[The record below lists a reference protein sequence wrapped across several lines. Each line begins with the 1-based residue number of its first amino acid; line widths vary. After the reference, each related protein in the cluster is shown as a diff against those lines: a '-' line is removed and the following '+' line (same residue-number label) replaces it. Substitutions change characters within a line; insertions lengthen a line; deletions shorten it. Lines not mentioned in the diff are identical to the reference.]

1 MGLTVILKR
10 SLMVIPI
17 LIAALPVLFLPDGTT
32 DPGYYLPEL
41 QIGIFSHGV
50 IRFASIAIRAWISV
64 QFAVLFSATTQFNE
78 MLAGFRGLHIP
89 KVLVAVFGLM
99 WRYLFLMADEAG
111 KLIRARA
118 SRSPEAVGRRYTG
131 GGILWRARVT
141 GGMAG
146 SLFLRSLERSERVY
160 SAMVARGY
168 NGEVLVIESPK
179 LKSKDMEM
187 LITGSV
193 LLVLII
199 VVGFL
204 TGV

>member
-1 MGLTVILKR
+1 MEG
-10 SLMVIPI
+10 
-17 LIAALPVLFLPDGTT
+17 
-32 DPGYYLPEL
+32 
-41 QIGIFSHGV
+41 
-50 IRFASIAIRAWISV
+50 
-64 QFAVLFSATTQFNE
+64 
-78 MLAGFRGLHIP
+78 
-89 KVLVAVFGLM
+89 
-99 WRYLFLMADEAG
+99 
-111 KLIRARA
+111 
-118 SRSPEAVGRRYTG
+118 
-131 GGILWRARVT
+131 RVT